1 MDDPLITE
9 LYAAMVQPEGI
20 ATVLDKLSQQFKAQ
34 SAFMFSSHSAVQP
47 DAVLLGHRMAPE
59 TMDEFGRYWYQEDL
73 WALAAGRRYMMRRDV
88 VLLSEELMSTHDYQH
103 SRYYVDFA
111 RPAGISRML
120 GSVLFDGSERDGAL
134 PFTNLCWYRPHG
146 HDAFTREH
154 KRRLVSLLPH
164 LQTAFAL
171 RHKLQQASLRGA
183 GPSYRW
189 RPRHRHLPAQPRRPH
204 PRPQCTRR

>member
-146 HDAFTREH
+146 HDAFTREDAAH
-154 KRRLVSLLPH
+154 RRFR
-164 LQTAFAL
+164 T
-171 RHKLQQASLRGA
+171 
-183 GPSYRW
+183 RW
-189 RPRHRHLPAQPRRPH
+189 RNAGARARPSSYWRNWRTAAWCVRPSLGCRQTNLHSVRWLCHQPF
-204 PRPQCTRR
+204 C